1 MIKLKEITKYYYG
14 DSNVTLGL
22 KSINLEFKK
31 GEFIAITGQSGS
43 GKSTLS
49 NVISGMD
56 SYEEGELYFKGLETS
71 YYDEYDWEKYRK
83 NKISFIYQSYN
94 LIDSYTALENVESV
108 IMICENEENKYTR
121 KQRRQKAMAALKKV
135 GLEKQAHN
143 KASHMS
149 SGQKQRLGIARAL
162 AKDTDVIIAD
172 EPTGNLDVE
181 NGKAVMAILHQ
192 LAQEGKLVIVV
203 THNYELAEEYATRK
217 IRLYDGEVVEDIKL
231 DEELYKDNDFQ
242 SDFDANEVEDDKEP
256 KKIFHISRKF
266 VSMNR
271 KAQPHRSFFVGIFL
285 LMAAVATIIFYG
297 YFISNIDDTK
307 TKTVSEDVFNN
318 VDDTRLIVRR
328 SDKKPIE
335 ESDYE
340 TLKSITNVVQ
350 VEKYDLANDN
360 FFFYKVNTDYT
371 KDYKSTDK
379 LKYTIV
385 KLEKYNNFIKSSSCL
400 DESDLLA
407 GKMPS
412 NVKEVVL
419 YGDEDLVGEEVE
431 IYLKSDSWKAKY
443 YTGGKYIV
451 SGVLKEETDQIYF
464 NESLALEY
472 SYNWDDYETKLKY
485 TLQDVNVHDDKNIKD
500 TVIDKDKD
508 KDVHIT
514 IGADLADD
522 EIRLSND
529 IIQNL
534 NEEGKRSGTVIA
546 FSYILEDA
554 TLSLSTGENETKDFN
569 FKIVKDGINASERIV
584 EVSEKAFFEIL
595 GVQESIQMSVY
606 IKDYAYTDS
615 AISEISDAGYE
626 VISALR
632 VSATDYDPDLVGKR
646 LQALLI
652 SVAGIIVLFVL
663 EILVIYSLM
672 KLKRADFIILKSLG
686 MKRKMVSQMNY
697 YDLITMTVFM
707 DIIAIIIAIICE
719 MQKVPLITTFMKYF
733 GLGDYLFIIAIS
745 ILMAVITA
753 FFFNQYMKKRFRV
766 TALRSS

>member
-22 KSINLEFKK
+22 KNINLEFKK

-108 IMICENEENKYTR
+108 IMICENEENKNTK

-192 LAQEGKLVIVV
+192 LAGEGKLVIVV
-203 THNYELAEEYATRK
+203 THNYELAEGYATRK

-231 DEELYKDNDFQ
+231 DEELYKVNDFQ
-242 SDFDANEVEDDKEP
+242 SDFDINEIEEDIEP
-256 KKIFHISRKF
+256 KKIFHISRRF
-266 VSMNR
+266 VGMNR
-271 KAQPHRSFFVGIFL
+271 KAQPHRSLFIGIFL

-307 TKTVSEDVFNN
+307 TKTVSEEVFNN
-318 VDDTRLIVRR
+318 VEDTRLIVRR
-328 SDKKPIE
+328 NDKKPITQ
-335 ESDYE
+335 SDYE
-340 TLKSITNVVQ
+340 TIKALNKVEQ
-350 VEKYDLANDN
+350 VEKHDLANDN
-360 FFFYKVNTDYT
+360 FFFYKVNRDYI
-371 KDYKSTDK
+371 KDFKNTERYRFMTV
-379 LKYTIV
+379 T
-385 KLEKYNNFIKSSSCL
+385 LEKYDNFIKSSSCL

-412 NVKEVVL
+412 NVKEVVI

-431 IYLKSDSWKAKY
+431 IYLKSDSWKAKH
-443 YTGGKYIV
+443 YTGGMFVV

-464 NESLALEY
+464 SETLALEY
-472 SYNWDDYETKLKY
+472 SYDWGAYNTKLKY
-485 TLQDVNVHDDKNIKD
+485 TLQDVTVHDDGSDDVI
-500 TVIDKDKD
+500 IDKVRD
-508 KDVHIT
+508 KDVHLT

-529 IIQNL
+529 IILNL
-534 NEEGKRSGTVIA
+534 NKEGKRTNAVVA
-546 FSYILEDA
+546 YSYILEET
-554 TLSLSTGENETKDFN
+554 TLTVTNEDDGTKVEYKFKVLEDGFN
-569 FKIVKDGINASERIV
+569 ANEKIV
-584 EVSEKAFFEIL
+584 EVSEKMFFEIL
-595 GVQESIQMSVY
+595 GIQDDIQMSVY
-606 IKDYAYTDS
+606 IEDYAYTDLV
-615 AISEISDAGYE
+615 ISELSDADYE

-632 VSATDYDPDLVGKR
+632 VSATSYDPDLVGKR
-646 LQALLI
+646 IQALLI

-707 DIIAIIIAIICE
+707 DIIAIIIAKVCE
-719 MQKVPLITTFMKYF
+719 MQKIPLITRLMKYF
-733 GLGDYLFIIAIS
+733 GLGDYIFVVVIS
-745 ILMAVITA
+745 IFMAIITA
-753 FFFNQYMKKRFRV
+753 FFFNHYMKKRFRV